1 MPAKSKSQLRAM
13 FAAAQGKSTLG
24 IPKSVGKD
32 FASATGSS
40 SGLPE
45 KLGKLAKARHHKKKQ
60 KKAPDNVPFLS
71 PGKAVV
77 NP

>member
-13 FAAAQGKSTLG
+13 MAAAHGKSTLG
-24 IPKSVGKD
+24 IPKSVGSE
-32 FASATGSS
+32 FASATSS
-40 SGLPE
+40 TSGLPE
-45 KLGKLAKARHHKKKQ
+45 KLGKLAKARHRKKKQ

-71 PGKAVV
+71 PNKGVV